1 MPDKVRPAINYDT
14 RKYELM
20 DEDGFRI
27 ETNDYTFNYDETA
40 FKDDEDEPEEVY
52 TAPVYP
58 KGTAYRIFATT
69 VIGILLLALCAV
81 FFAIS
86 IQLMNSKDTGV
97 IGAGILIVDILA
109 TIYVIKD
116 TVKSYVAIYKDKK
129 KADGH

>member
-1 MPDKVRPAINYDT
+1 MSDKVRPAINYET

-40 FKDDEDEPEEVY
+40 FKDDEDETDASY

-58 KGTAYRIFATT
+58 KSTAYRIFANT
-69 VIGILLLALCAV
+69 VIGVLFLALCAV
-81 FFAIS
+81 FFFIAVK
-86 IQLMNSKDTGV
+86 LMNSKSAEV
-97 IGAGILIVDILA
+97 IGAGIFIADILA

-116 TVKSYVAIYKDKK
+116 TVKSYIAIKKDKK
-129 KADGH
+129 KAD